1 MADTVSA
8 LHWTNTSGEAL
19 YTACIYPSKN
29 GIRHGADANL
39 GIMQASLSY
48 CLRIKQAGMHE
59 WGSVYIVLQVISKSG
74 FLCVQIA
81 ELALTLARLSLVSG
95 ASEQTARL
103 ATTAPDTHPNP
114 MP

>member
-1 MADTVSA
+1 MAQMLIWES
-8 LHWTNTSGEAL
+8 
-19 YTACIYPSKN
+19 C
-29 GIRHGADANL
+29 
-39 GIMQASLSY
+39 
-48 CLRIKQAGMHE
+48 KQAYHTVCESNKQECMNGAVSTLSCE
-59 WGSVYIVLQVISKSG
+59 LSKSG

-95 ASEQTARL
+95 ASEQPARL